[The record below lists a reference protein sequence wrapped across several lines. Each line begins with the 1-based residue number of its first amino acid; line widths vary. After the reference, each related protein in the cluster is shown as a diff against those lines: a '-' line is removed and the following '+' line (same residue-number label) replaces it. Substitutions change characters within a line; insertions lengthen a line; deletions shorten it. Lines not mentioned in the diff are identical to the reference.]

1 MSAALFQQLVEES
14 GRLSPDTAAWIGN
27 AFDRWLSGEP
37 VEAAMG
43 LKPGPGQRKP
53 ATLIRTEYRNDA
65 LRKAWGSYPGT
76 PWQKSR
82 ALAEAIGRL
91 SQVYRRY
98 RAGHPPASEVNRLLC
113 TAADYGRLPEKP
125 NQIHVIC
132 VE

>member
-1 MSAALFQQLVEES
+1 MSAELFRRLSEES
-14 GRLSPDTAAWIGN
+14 DLLPADVAAWIGN

-53 ATLIRTEYRNDA
+53 ATLIRTEYRNGA
-65 LRKAWGSYPGT
+65 LRQAWALCPGT